1 MIRQMVF
8 LGVIMINV
16 SILESDCYFEHGLK
30 KLLESYFFYQN
41 VKVNFTIYDKNFAD
55 ESWLIFRPLD
65 ERIDNYGCYPFVS
78 NGQQRVVPICMPEDL
93 VKIAVRP
100 CIRDTVFLFRND
112 SVDTLLA
119 KLDALW
125 NPWEINSKEKS
136 EDECAS
142 CEGCN
147 FQQLSFSEKRI
158 IRYIGMGFSIS
169 NISRIL
175 KKNVKTVSS
184 QKRSAMRKLN
194 MSRNIDLYRF
204 LIHSE
209 QL

>member
-1 MIRQMVF
+1 
-8 LGVIMINV
+8 MINI
-16 SILESDCYFEHGLK
+16 SISESNRYFEHGLK
-30 KLLESYFFYQN
+30 KILESYFFYQN
-41 VKVNFTIYDKNFAD
+41 VKINFTSYDKSFAD

-65 ERIDNYGCYPFVS
+65 ERIDNYGCHPFIS

-93 VKIAVRP
+93 TKMAMRP
-100 CIRDTVFLFRND
+100 CIRNTVFLFRSD
-112 SVDTLLA
+112 SVDTLLQ
-119 KLDALW
+119 KLDELW
-125 NPWEINSKEKS
+125 NPWEINNRAGLY
-136 EDECAS
+136 DECTS
-142 CEGCN
+142 CEGCS
-147 FQQLSFSEKRI
+147 FQQLSYNEKRI

-184 QKRSAMRKLN
+184 QKRSAMKKLN

-204 LIHSE
+204 LIHSA

>member
-1 MIRQMVF
+1 
-8 LGVIMINV
+8 MINI
-16 SILESDCYFEHGLK
+16 SISESNRYFEHGLK
-30 KLLESYFFYQN
+30 RLLESYFFYQN
-41 VKVNFTIYDKNFAD
+41 VKVNFTSYDKNFAE

-65 ERIDNYGCYPFVS
+65 ERIDNYGCYPFVN

-93 VKIAVRP
+93 AKITIRP
-100 CIRDTVFLFRND
+100 CIRGTVFLFRND
-112 SVDTLLA
+112 SVDTLLT
-119 KLDALW
+119 KLDSLW
-125 NPWEINSKEKS
+125 NPWENSSQPRTEGR
-136 EDECAS
+136 CTS

-147 FQQLSFSEKRI
+147 FQQLSYSEKRI

-175 KKNVKTVSS
+175 NKNVKTVSS
-184 QKRSAMRKLN
+184 QKRSAMKKLN